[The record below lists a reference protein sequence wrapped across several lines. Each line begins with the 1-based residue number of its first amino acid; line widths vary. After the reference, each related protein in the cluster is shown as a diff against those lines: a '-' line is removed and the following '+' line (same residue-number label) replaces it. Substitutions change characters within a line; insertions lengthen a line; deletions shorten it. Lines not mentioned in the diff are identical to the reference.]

1 MDINNFFKM
10 QRVINGLDLTR
21 PVYKYMP
28 LKYVIT
34 MLKTQKLYVGKVKK
48 WEDVYENFLLK
59 QNFMYGSIHLSADNL
74 MDQIYGQCW
83 TMVSESD
90 AMWRIYS
97 NPNKMSDTAIRIKT
111 TAQRLFDAV
120 YTSDNCMAT
129 TSIGSVEYVYKKEIL
144 QWIKGLH
151 IHTAQDIGNN
161 IVPSLYKKRKPFSHE
176 SEVRVIIMHDY
187 DVGEV
192 LSYDITPTTMFDDFV
207 IDPRLDT
214 DNANKIAKKLINLGI
229 NVSKIKQSRLYTF
242 TPSLIKL

>member
-1 MDINNFFKM
+1 MAINDYFKM
-10 QRVINGLDLTR
+10 QRVINGLDLSR
-21 PVYKYMP
+21 PVYKYIP

-48 WEDVYENFLLK
+48 WEDTYENFLLK
-59 QNFMYGSIHLSADNL
+59 QDFVYDNRHLSADNL

-83 TMVSESD
+83 TLLSESD
-90 AMWRIYS
+90 VMWRIYS
-97 NPNKMSDTAIRIKT
+97 NPSKMNDIAIRIKT

-120 YTSDNCMAT
+120 YTSDDCMAT

-151 IHTAQDIGNN
+151 MHTAQDIGNN

-176 SEVRVIIMHDY
+176 SEVRIIIMHDQ
-187 DVGEV
+187 DMGEG
-192 LSYDITPTTMFDDFV
+192 LSYDITPATMFDDFV

-214 DNANKIAKKLINLGI
+214 STVNKIAKKLINLGI
-229 NVSKIKQSRLYTF
+229 NVNKIKQSQLYTF